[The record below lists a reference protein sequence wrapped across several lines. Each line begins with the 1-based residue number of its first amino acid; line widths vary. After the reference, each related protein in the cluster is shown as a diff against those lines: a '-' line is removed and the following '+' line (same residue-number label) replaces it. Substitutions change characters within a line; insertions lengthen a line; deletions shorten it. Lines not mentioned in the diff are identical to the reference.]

1 DAPADFLPSDGVPFE
16 RGDERRTA
24 RGVRQVRGD
33 QGPRE
38 RDSGGERL
46 FHEPYALDQGEAAP
60 AARLAALEI
69 TYRRLQITGD
79 ESPRAFPGAAEHSIC
94 DEAWDG
100 RYVKIAITL
109 AGSDSGGGA
118 GFQADLMPFHQFSV
132 C

>member
-1 DAPADFLPSDGVPFE
+1 MGPSTRPAPPFPCPRSSARCRGTPSAALAHILPCDGVPFE
-16 RGDERRTA
+16 LRDERRTA
-24 RGVRQVRGD
+24 RGACQVRGD

-79 ESPRAFPGAAEHSIC
+79 ESPRAFPAAAEHSIC
-94 DEAWDG
+94 EEA
-100 RYVKIAITL
+100 
-109 AGSDSGGGA
+109 
-118 GFQADLMPFHQFSV
+118 
-132 C
+132 

>member
-16 RGDERRTA
+16 LRDERRTA
-24 RGVRQVRGD
+24 RGARQVRGD

-38 RDSGGERL
+38 RDAGGERL

-79 ESPRAFPGAAEHSIC
+79 ESPRACRAAAESARC
-94 DEAWDG
+94 EDAS
-100 RYVKIAITL
+100 
-109 AGSDSGGGA
+109 AGGSGN
-118 GFQADLMPFHQFSV
+118 
-132 C
+132 